1 MGIPAGNLAQPRL
14 GRAAV
19 PDLTH
24 DAVVI
29 VPGIMG
35 SALREASTG
44 RLLWGLEGSR
54 WLVDA
59 WTREDGMRA
68 LHLDDAERDGR
79 YGRITPAGL
88 LRFPAWV
95 PFIHGFEPYGDLADA
110 VRSRTVHPAAVREF
124 AYDWRL
130 PVEHNGRL
138 LADEAH
144 RHLTAW
150 RQHAAHQAARD
161 VYGDGRPARL
171 VFVCHS
177 MGGLLARAAFA
188 HAAASGSSLDS
199 EIRAVIT
206 LGTPFHGAAKAAV
219 ILNGNRS
226 DPLPA
231 MPRRSMQHLAA
242 TLPGVHDLLPGYRCL
257 DTGTDAEHLKPAD
270 VEAIGGDRELA
281 ASALDFQRRL
291 RTVSLPGHRT
301 VHGVAQPTVQSMR
314 IDGGIVRE
322 QYEAF
327 EYNRDGQ
334 LARHRDTGIP
344 ITRNRAGDG
353 TVYREAASL
362 PGTKPVALP
371 LQHGPLAKDPTTL
384 DYVRSVLTEHDHD
397 RGPALGGGGL
407 GLDLP
412 DHIAPGQPWSLRIHP
427 APGETLDSYA
437 GIRCTLHD
445 AATDRQTA
453 MPRLGWRDDTVTA
466 RITLPAPGLYR
477 VRIDNGS
484 NTPLTQ
490 LVLATDPTADNA
502 ADTQR

>member
-1 MGIPAGNLAQPRL
+1 M
-14 GRAAV
+14 
-19 PDLTH
+19 
-24 DAVVI
+24 
-29 VPGIMG
+29 
-35 SALREASTG
+35 
-44 RLLWGLEGSR
+44 GLEGSR

-88 LRFPAWV
+88 LRFPAWM
-95 PFIHGFEPYGDLADA
+95 PFLHGFEPYGDLVDA

-161 VYGDGRPARL
+161 VHGDGRAARL

-188 HAAASGSSLDS
+188 HAAACGSGLDG
-199 EIRAVIT
+199 ETRAVIT

-231 MPRRSMQHLAA
+231 MPRHGMRRLAA

-257 DTGTDAEHLKPAD
+257 DTGTDAEHLTPAD

-281 ASALDFQRRL
+281 ASALDFQRRM
-291 RTVSLPGHRT
+291 RTVSLPGHRI
-301 VHGVAQPTVQSMR
+301 VHGVAQPTACASK
-314 IDGGIVRE
+314 
-322 QYEAF
+322 
-327 EYNRDGQ
+327 
-334 LARHRDTGIP
+334 
-344 ITRNRAGDG
+344 
-353 TVYREAASL
+353 AASSTS
-362 PGTKPVALP
+362 GTKPSN
-371 LQHGPLAKDPTTL
+371 TT
-384 DYVRSVLTEHDHD
+384 VTVNS
-397 RGPALGGGGL
+397 PAT
-407 GLDLP
+407 
-412 DHIAPGQPWSLRIHP
+412 P
-427 APGETLDSYA
+427 APASPSP
-437 GIRCTLHD
+437 
-445 AATDRQTA
+445 ATGRE
-453 MPRLGWRDDTVTA
+453 TA
-466 RITLPAPGLYR
+466 RSTETRPLCPAASRWRCRY
-477 VRIDNGS
+477 
-484 NTPLTQ
+484 NTGRWPRTPRRWRTC
-490 LVLATDPTADNA
+490 APS
-502 ADTQR
+502 